1 MSDYTL
7 DIETKKESAE
17 LFELLIQACGFTKI
31 SEEVAKKDGV
41 IAGVSVTSD
50 TGPRDKMGRS
60 IFQQAYGFNPN
71 VSVWIK
77 PSSSKEFTFS
87 ENYLT
92 ILQSVISLLE
102 HFSGNA
108 VLLCNGE
115 QTVLQRMNGHLQID
129 IKWYEGISLEGFG
142 PDNIAALPSPLL

>member
-1 MSDYTL
+1 MSNYSL
-7 DIETKKESAE
+7 EIEAKKEPDE
-17 LFELLIQACGFTKI
+17 LFELLVQECGFTKT
-31 SEEVAKKDGV
+31 SEEVVEKDGV

-60 IFQQAYGFNPN
+60 IFQQAYGFNPT
-71 VSVWIK
+71 VRIWIK

-92 ILQSVISLLE
+92 ILQSVVFLLE

-129 IKWYEGISLEGFG
+129 VKWYEGISLEGFD
-142 PDNIAALPSPLL
+142 PNNVVSLPSPLL